1 MLQTLN
7 QLAGKISPQTDN
19 NANKVHSLNN
29 NNNNNI
35 GQQQCCPVNTS
46 VHPYSKVNSTNGT
59 ASPGPIIDKKMTNQ
73 DQPDPDNI
81 KMFVGQIPRTMDE
94 NDLREM
100 FSEFGRVHQIN
111 VLRDKVTGLSKG
123 CCFVTFYTRKSA
135 LEAQNALHNVKT
147 LAGMHHPIQMKP
159 ADSENRNERK
169 LFVGMLSKKCTE
181 SEVRT
186 MFSVYGVIEECSVL
200 RDPNGQSKG
209 CAFVTFTSKLCASQ
223 AIKAMHHSIT
233 MEGASS
239 PLVVKFADTQ
249 KEKDQ
254 KRLHQQLQ
262 ANLYNL
268 AAGIQLPN
276 HTTAQA
282 NSQASHSPTYL
293 TTAVNQQLNDS
304 HSCLAQLQLLQQLQA
319 SSNGQSNLGAQ
330 LLLHNTS
337 LQSLASLNGSNAS
350 LADINPVN
358 LQGLATLANLNTAG
372 VNPMN
377 LVTLAAMTGA
387 NPVSPALPSLTS
399 SSAAAALLGK
409 TSTTLGSNAS
419 TLGTLT
425 ATHLN
430 GLTSTGLNMP
440 DSYGP
445 YAGWNLQYG
454 SRPIT
459 SLLFN
464 SDQLK
469 LDNDDL
475 QTAVAALGGAGAS
488 GLAGATIGRAPKQ
501 IEGPEG
507 ANLFIYHLPPEFS
520 DADLINMFSPFGNVI
535 SAKVFIDK
543 ITNFSKCFGFV
554 SYDNVQSAQRAIS
567 SMHGYAIAKKRLKV
581 QLKRSKEANRP
592 Y

>member
-1 MLQTLN
+1 MNTL
-7 QLAGKISPQTDN
+7 ISR
-19 NANKVHSLNN
+19 
-29 NNNNNI
+29 
-35 GQQQCCPVNTS
+35 
-46 VHPYSKVNSTNGT
+46 
-59 ASPGPIIDKKMTNQ
+59 KMTSQ

-200 RDPNGQSKG
+200 RDTNGQSKG

-268 AAGIQLPN
+268 AAGIQLPATP
-276 HTTAQA
+276 TTAA
-282 NSQASHSPTYL
+282 NPTNAASHHSPTTYL
-293 TTAVNQQLNDS
+293 TAAIFQQQLNQM
-304 HSCLAQLQLLQQLQA
+304 L
-319 SSNGQSNLGAQ
+319 SNLACMFSRSVYGGEAPGERRA
-330 LLLHNTS
+330 LTVS
-337 LQSLASLNGSNAS
+337 
-350 LADINPVN
+350 
-358 LQGLATLANLNTAG
+358 
-372 VNPMN
+372 
-377 LVTLAAMTGA
+377 TGA
-387 NPVSPALPSLTS
+387 KALYLNRNVCVE
-399 SSAAAALLGK
+399 K
-409 TSTTLGSNAS
+409 EHICKDDISN
-419 TLGTLT
+419 
-425 ATHLN
+425 
-430 GLTSTGLNMP
+430 
-440 DSYGP
+440 
-445 YAGWNLQYG
+445 
-454 SRPIT
+454 
-459 SLLFN
+459 
-464 SDQLK
+464 K
-469 LDNDDL
+469 
-475 QTAVAALGGAGAS
+475 
-488 GLAGATIGRAPKQ
+488 
-501 IEGPEG
+501 
-507 ANLFIYHLPPEFS
+507 
-520 DADLINMFSPFGNVI
+520 
-535 SAKVFIDK
+535 
-543 ITNFSKCFGFV
+543 
-554 SYDNVQSAQRAIS
+554 
-567 SMHGYAIAKKRLKV
+567 
-581 QLKRSKEANRP
+581 
-592 Y
+592 

>member
-1 MLQTLN
+1 M
-7 QLAGKISPQTDN
+7 
-19 NANKVHSLNN
+19 
-29 NNNNNI
+29 
-35 GQQQCCPVNTS
+35 
-46 VHPYSKVNSTNGT
+46 PY
-59 ASPGPIIDKKMTNQ
+59 PYW
-73 DQPDPDNI
+73 
-81 KMFVGQIPRTMDE
+81 E
-94 NDLREM
+94 
-100 FSEFGRVHQIN
+100 
-111 VLRDKVTGLSKG
+111 
-123 CCFVTFYTRKSA
+123 
-135 LEAQNALHNVKT
+135 
-147 LAGMHHPIQMKP
+147 
-159 ADSENRNERK
+159 
-169 LFVGMLSKKCTE
+169 
-181 SEVRT
+181 
-186 MFSVYGVIEECSVL
+186 
-200 RDPNGQSKG
+200 
-209 CAFVTFTSKLCASQ
+209 
-223 AIKAMHHSIT
+223 
-233 MEGASS
+233 
-239 PLVVKFADTQ
+239 
-249 KEKDQ
+249 
-254 KRLHQQLQ
+254 
-262 ANLYNL
+262 
-268 AAGIQLPN
+268 
-276 HTTAQA
+276 
-282 NSQASHSPTYL
+282 
-293 TTAVNQQLNDS
+293 NDS

-387 NPVSPALPSLTS
+387 NTVSPGSSTSSLSSPALPSLTS

-419 TLGTLT
+419 SLGTLT
-425 ATHLN
+425 ATSLN
-430 GLTSTGLNMP
+430 GLTSSGLNVP
-440 DSYGP
+440 ESYGP

-464 SDQLK
+464 SDPLK

-475 QTAVAALGGAGAS
+475 QTAVAALGGG
-488 GLAGATIGRAPKQ
+488 GVGGGRTTKQ